1 MKKKCVKISEWG
13 KINFYLT
20 QMVWGIFRT
29 NWEAPI
35 SSLAFLITCILCP
48 STAVHILQTHPD
60 SVVGVKCCSL
70 YLQCLTLWTFFSSLL
85 QSLED
90 QAKTPLFLYI
100 IFFSPSSDNWVLF
113 HTYSTKWGGRY
124 SYGMALLK
132 SVSTRYK
139 DIYLFFQ
146 SSFSFITFFLF
157 CLDGI

>member
-1 MKKKCVKISEWG
+1 
-13 KINFYLT
+13 
-20 QMVWGIFRT
+20 MVWGIFWT

-60 SVVGVKCCSL
+60 SILGDKCCSL

-100 IFFSPSSDNWVLF
+100 IFFSPSCDNWVLF
-113 HTYSTKWGGRY
+113 HTYPTKWEGHY

-132 SVSTRYK
+132 SVSTRCK
-139 DIYLFFQ
+139 DIYLLIFPIEVFIYHIFFV
-146 SSFSFITFFLF
+146 LLGWN
-157 CLDGI
+157 LDLYKWS